1 MSPSGAPTDLD
12 PLVTRPT
19 LPRVSFRPMH
29 PAGAPNGAQR
39 LVVALDRD
47 GPSCVWCSRPF
58 PDLVRPTRE
67 HVIPRVKGGPSIPE
81 NEVAACARCN
91 RERGHASPVQ
101 WLDEV
106 RARGREPRPEI
117 IEASLRRLATYTEVR
132 GGLRRIRG
140 YLRTELRKLD
150 RAQRGPAEGAAST
163 GSPEPD
169 PL

>member
-1 MSPSGAPTDLD
+1 
-12 PLVTRPT
+12 
-19 LPRVSFRPMH
+19 MH
-29 PAGAPNGAQR
+29 PRAAPSSAQR

-47 GPSCVWCSRPF
+47 GASCVWCSREF
-58 PDLVRPTRE
+58 SDLVRPTRE

-106 RARGREPRPEI
+106 RARGRTPRPEVI
-117 IEASLRRLATYTEVR
+117 GSSLRRLQAHIDEV

-150 RAQRGPAEGAAST
+150 RGRADG
-163 GSPEPD
+163 
-169 PL
+169 